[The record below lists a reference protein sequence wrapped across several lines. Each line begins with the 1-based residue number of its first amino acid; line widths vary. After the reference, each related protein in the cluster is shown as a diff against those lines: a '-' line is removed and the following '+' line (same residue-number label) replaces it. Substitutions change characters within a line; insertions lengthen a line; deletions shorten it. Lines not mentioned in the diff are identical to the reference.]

1 MIHNRLKAVTFALL
15 DLYEHKGYIAPL
27 RAELENTNL
36 EALKGIPGEI
46 PLLDSFLKES
56 ARLSAFESS
65 KPTVTLIFER
75 GFG

>member
-1 MIHNRLKAVTFALL
+1 MTFTLL
-15 DLYEHKGYIAPL
+15 DLYTHKEYIEPL

-36 EALKGIPGEI
+36 DALKGIPGEI

-65 KPTVTLIFER
+65 ESTGTLNVER
-75 GFG
+75 GFD